1 MYDYIVVS
9 VHYVLKIMKENI
21 MRMSFTYG
29 NLTVKNKI
37 EIK

>member
-9 VHYVLKIMKENI
+9 AHYVLKIMKENI
-21 MRMSFTYG
+21 MRISFTK
-29 NLTVKNKI
+29 LTVKNKI